1 MRITEGQ
8 LRQIIREAILLEGFK
23 DDQRWLINKYP
34 EHAQDL
40 SALQPKWIA
49 WLTARFGES
58 AKISEDEPF
67 EAAIVTVRNF
77 SGKETAIPQKYRDS
91 EQFRNAFD
99 GRFPGRSPN
108 DPTTMTVDDL
118 KTILK
123 FLERPK
129 QRIDINEA
137 GDIEEDRVGKVGPWN
152 LFMATTRE
160 NSCKIVSDPV
170 TGKPRTTW
178 CTASTSQNNP
188 FYGYVAEPKSNMI
201 LFTLVRDNTKGDKND
216 FLSLGF
222 HKSKLVT
229 SNQAASITVDGT
241 GTGLPLAKIRLILG
255 SDFDEIM
262 KILNEKVQSLGGV
275 HPATKKFEEAAKSVS
290 ALQYFLR
297 GLAGEEAVAR
307 KKSVASQ
314 TFTSVEVLIHLS
326 ADKSEKVRRAVA
338 ENLNLPI
345 EFLAQLSSDA
355 SRDTRIG
362 VANNKK
368 ITPDIAKQLS
378 DDTDVN
384 VRYATAKNPK
394 ADSSTLDKLA
404 SDKTATVRASTAS
417 NPKTSLAT
425 LAKLIDDEDNSVV
438 AAAVRNEKTPIS
450 AVIDLSKS
458 QDETRRPLALQRKD
472 LPKDVLVNFS
482 KDPSFSVRRTAVHS
496 APMRS
501 IDLLSL
507 FLNDEHPQI
516 RFTANYLTKKL
527 EKKLEKKSKNIKVE
541 NLLRSLIR
549 SVR

>member
-1 MRITEGQ
+1 MRITESN
-8 LRQIIREAILLEGFK
+8 LRRIIREALLLEGFK

-40 SALQPKWIA
+40 SALQPKWVA
-49 WLTARFGES
+49 WLIARFGER
-58 AKISEDEPF
+58 ARISEDESF
-67 EAAIVTVRNF
+67 EDAIVTVRNF
-77 SGKETAIPQKYRDS
+77 SGKEAAIPQKYRAS

-129 QRIDINEA
+129 QRIDVNEA
-137 GDIEEDRVGKVGPWN
+137 GDIEKDRVGKVGPWN

-160 NSCKIVSDPV
+160 NSCKIVSDPI
-170 TGKPRTTW
+170 TGEPRTNW

-188 FYGYVAEPKSNMI
+188 FYGYVAEPNSNMI
-201 LFTLVRDNTKGDKND
+201 LFTLVRDNAKGDKND

-229 SNQAASITVDGT
+229 SNREASITVDGINM
-241 GTGLPLAKIRLILG
+241 GLSLPKIKLILG

-262 KILNEKVQSLGGV
+262 KILNEKVQSLSGV
-275 HPATKKFEEAAKSVS
+275 HPAIKKFEEAATSVR

-297 GLAGEEAVAR
+297 GLGGEEAVAQ
-307 KKSVASQ
+307 KKSIAGQ
-314 TFTSVEVLIHLS
+314 PFTSKEVLIHLS
-326 ADKSEKVRRAVA
+326 ADKSHHVRRAVA

-355 SRDTRIG
+355 SVEARIG

-368 ITPDIAKQLS
+368 ITPDIAEQLS
-378 DDTDVN
+378 NDTDVE
-384 VRYATAKNPK
+384 VRYAIVHNPK
-394 ADSSTLDKLA
+394 ADSSTLVKLA
-404 SDKTATVRASTAS
+404 SDDAAIVRVGVAS
-417 NPKTSLAT
+417 NPKTSPAT
-425 LAKLIDDEDNSVV
+425 LTKLINDEDNSVV

-450 AVIDLSKS
+450 AIIDLSKS

-482 KDPSFSVRRTAVHS
+482 EDPSIPVRRTAVYS
-496 APMRS
+496 EPMRS

-507 FLNDEHPQI
+507 FLNDEDLMV
-516 RFTANYLTKKL
+516 RNMANNLT
-527 EKKLEKKSKNIKVE
+527 KKLEKKSKNIKSE
-541 NLLRSLIR
+541 NLLRSLIKR
-549 SVR
+549 MQ